1 MQIGTDLIREL
12 RERTGAG
19 IMDCKRAL
27 EENGGDVDK
36 AEEALREKGIT
47 KAGSKAGRVASEG
60 LVEAYI
66 HAGGR
71 IAAMVEVNCETD
83 FVARTPEFQEL
94 AHNVAMQVAAMAP
107 QYLNKDE
114 LPADSEASPQEAC
127 LLEQPFIKDPSRSV
141 NDLVVDLAAR
151 VGENV
156 QVRRFE
162 RFSLGED

>member
-1 MQIGTDLIREL
+1 VQIGTDLIREL

-27 EENGGDVDK
+27 EEHGGDVDK
-36 AEEALREKGIT
+36 AEETLREKGIA
-47 KAGSKAGRVASEG
+47 KVGSKAGRATSEG

-71 IAAMVEVNCETD
+71 IAAMVEINCETD

-107 QYLNKDE
+107 RYLNKDE
-114 LPADSEASPQEAC
+114 LPPDSEASPQEAC

-141 NDLVVDLAAR
+141 NDLVVDVAAR